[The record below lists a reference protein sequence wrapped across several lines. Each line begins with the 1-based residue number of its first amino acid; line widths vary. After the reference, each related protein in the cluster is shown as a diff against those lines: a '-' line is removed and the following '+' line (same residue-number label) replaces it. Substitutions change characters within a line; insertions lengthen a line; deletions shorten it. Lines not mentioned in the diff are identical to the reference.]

1 MHTRRPWR
9 RLVASRCSGR
19 IGDRTLHVVVPRV
32 GLVLHEVGFG
42 ETLVWEALVDR
53 VGIVLDPGTHFL
65 PGFVDT
71 GVRGAV
77 SGEQGKPAFSSM
89 SRLR

>member
-1 MHTRRPWR
+1 M
-9 RLVASRCSGR
+9 LASGCSSR
-19 IGDRTLHVVVPRV
+19 VGDRTLHVVVPGV

-42 ETLVWEALVDR
+42 KTLVWKALVDR

-65 PGFVDT
+65 PGFVDP

-77 SGEQGKPAFSSM
+77 SREQGKPALGST